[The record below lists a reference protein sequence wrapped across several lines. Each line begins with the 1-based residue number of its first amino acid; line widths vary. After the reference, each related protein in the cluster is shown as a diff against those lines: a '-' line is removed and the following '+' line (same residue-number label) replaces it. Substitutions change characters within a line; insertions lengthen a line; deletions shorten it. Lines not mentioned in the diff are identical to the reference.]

1 MEATIIILLLSLLSG
16 QVVILF
22 ILGWGVNEYIRLR
35 QHAKQVYSS
44 HKRYISF
51 IHRAMN
57 LDDLLDQHLETSE
70 EETTLSKP
78 SQNGSSG
85 RSSPE
90 SGLHEK
96 QRTRL
101 AALAS
106 GGQAKQYLGKT
117 LTADQ
122 VDAME
127 DEEIE
132 KLYARYEAR
141 LGATMT
147 KTLGQAALQL
157 YVGLAS
163 RFLPIPTGNLPNLVA
178 DLEAD
183 PFVGHALSSASCE
196 LYHRYGMYL
205 APLTAALT
213 TARHCRI
220 EYDKPCTDSEDVG
233 GCNTVGPGGESDDSG
248 KGVTSC

>member
-1 MEATIIILLLSLLSG
+1 MDIILLSLLSG
-16 QVVILF
+16 QVIMLF

-35 QHAKQVYSS
+35 QHVKQVY
-44 HKRYISF
+44 SF

-78 SQNGSSG
+78 SQNGISH
-85 RSSPE
+85 E
-90 SGLHEK
+90 SGDKNVQEK
-96 QRTRL
+96 QRKRL

-157 YVGLAS
+157 YVGLAG
-163 RFLPIPTGNLPNLVA
+163 RFLPIPTENLPNLVA

-220 EYDKPCTDSEDVG
+220 EYDKPFTDSEDVG
-233 GCNTVGPGGESDDSG
+233 GCNAVGPGGESDDSG
-248 KGVTSC
+248 KGGDSC